1 MLDSGVP
8 LKTHVA
14 GVAMGLILGET
25 SDEEPVILTDIL
37 GLEDALGTMDFK
49 IAGNETGITT
59 FQLDIKSEGLT
70 PVTLQRALA
79 QAKRG
84 RLHIL
89 KHMRDALPGPR
100 SLKDSIP
107 KILSF
112 MVPTEALGKV
122 IGPKGATV
130 TKLIETHKL
139 VNINLDDSGLVQV
152 RAPLPSLS
160 HSFSLSRLSLLSL
173 PLSSSLFLSNP
184 FHPTPHLQV
193 ESFSQE
199 TNELVKGL
207 ILKIAEGAGEGKGG
221 DRPRRGGGGSEEPK
235 ETGPPPEEGMV
246 YRGCAVT
253 GVQKFGVFVE
263 ILPGYEGLVHL
274 SELDSKKVADPAGAG
289 FAVGQTLDV
298 KYLGKNEKGQ
308 MRLSRRAVLMRDT
321 PMTASGASSALAEA
335 AMAAVVP
342 SPAPAPAPAN

>member
-8 LKTHVA
+8 LKTPVA
-14 GVAMGLILGET
+14 GVAMGLILGE
-25 SDEEPVILTDIL
+25 SSSEEPVILTDIL

-70 PVTLQRALA
+70 PETLQRALA

-100 SLKDSIP
+100 PLKDSIP

-139 VNINLDDSGLVQV
+139 VNINLEDSGLVQV
-152 RAPLPSLS
+152 SFASFPSSNPLPSLS
-160 HSFSLSRLSLLSL
+160 PSSHSLFLTTTHPQQSTPSPSPSPSPSLSRAGG
-173 PLSSSLFLSNP
+173 
-184 FHPTPHLQV
+184 V
-193 ESFSQE
+193 
-199 TNELVKGL
+199 
-207 ILKIAEGAGEGKGG
+207 ILAR
-221 DRPRRGGGGSEEPK
+221 DQR
-235 ETGPPPEEGMV
+235 
-246 YRGCAVT
+246 
-253 GVQKFGVFVE
+253 
-263 ILPGYEGLVHL
+263 
-274 SELDSKKVADPAGAG
+274 
-289 FAVGQTLDV
+289 VGQ
-298 KYLGKNEKGQ
+298 GPHSQN
-308 MRLSRRAVLMRDT
+308 R
-321 PMTASGASSALAEA
+321 
-335 AMAAVVP
+335 
-342 SPAPAPAPAN
+342 